1 MTIKAAVRQ
10 HHLKETLCIIAL
22 YIIHYA
28 TENTLDFMFLDSI
41 YNEPSLK
48 ARIIVK
54 LVSAIMRKQKSV
66 LRGEAGGGV
75 SVIGIDGPVAA
86 GKTVVGRALAK
97 SLGFN
102 YLDTGIMYRAIT
114 WLALHLNIPIDD
126 EEALGKL
133 AKDYPLRLADQD
145 NDQVLVGDHQVG
157 PELREPRVNTQV
169 SLVARISAVRQALVH
184 QQRLLATQG
193 DIVMIGR
200 DIGTVVLPDADLK
213 VFLDASAES
222 RARRRWLEMTGQ
234 GHTLEF
240 QQVLRETKARDEI
253 DTGREDS
260 PLTPAKDAFVLDTEE
275 LGVEEVVSRI
285 LMRIQEL
292 SEAGQS

>member
-1 MTIKAAVRQ
+1 M
-10 HHLKETLCIIAL
+10 
-22 YIIHYA
+22 
-28 TENTLDFMFLDSI
+28 
-41 YNEPSLK
+41 
-48 ARIIVK
+48 
-54 LVSAIMRKQKSV
+54 
-66 LRGEAGGGV
+66 
-75 SVIGIDGPVAA
+75 
-86 GKTVVGRALAK
+86 VGRALAK
-97 SLGFN
+97 RLGFN

-126 EEALGKL
+126 EDALGEL
-133 AKDYPLRLADQD
+133 AKNYPLRLADQD

-157 PELREPRVNTQV
+157 PELRDPRVNTQV
-169 SLVARISAVRQALVH
+169 SLVARISVVRQSLVH
-184 QQRLLATQG
+184 QQRLLATEG

-234 GHTLEF
+234 GHTVEF
-240 QQVLRETKARDEI
+240 QQVLLETKARDEI

-260 PLTPAKDAFVLDTEE
+260 PLTPAKDAFVLDTDD

-285 LMRIQEL
+285 LLRIQEL
-292 SEAGQS
+292 SKEGQS